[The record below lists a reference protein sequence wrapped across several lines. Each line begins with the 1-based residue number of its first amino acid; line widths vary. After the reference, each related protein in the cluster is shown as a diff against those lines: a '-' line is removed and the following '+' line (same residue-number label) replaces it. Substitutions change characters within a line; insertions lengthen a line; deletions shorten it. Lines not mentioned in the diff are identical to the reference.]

1 VKVLETERLVLRHL
15 STDDSE
21 FILALLNEPSF
32 LHYIGDKGVRTL
44 EDARQYI
51 VSGPVSSYEQYGFG
65 LFLVELKDSH
75 TPIGMCGLIKRQ
87 ELEDVDIGYA
97 YLPAFWS
104 KGYAVEA
111 GAAVMKYGREVLGLK
126 RIVAITSLDNGSSG
140 RVLEKIGLKFEKQIR
155 LPGHDAESRLFT
167 PDE

>member
-1 VKVLETERLVLRHL
+1 MKVLETERLMLRHL

-21 FILALLNEPSF
+21 FVLALLNEPSF
-32 LHYIGDKGVRTL
+32 LHYIGDKGVRTH

-51 VSGPVSSYEQYGFG
+51 LSGPAASYEQYGFG

-75 TPIGMCGLIKRQ
+75 MPIGMCGLIKRE
-87 ELEDVDIGYA
+87 ELDDVDIGYA

-111 GAAVMKYGREVLGLK
+111 AAAVMKYGRAVLGLE
-126 RIVAITSLDNGSSG
+126 RIVAITSLDNDSSG
-140 RVLEKIGLKFEKQIR
+140 RVLEKIGLRFEKLIR
-155 LPGHDAESRLFT
+155 LPGHDADSRLFT
-167 PDE
+167 PNE

>member
-1 VKVLETERLVLRHL
+1 
-15 STDDSE
+15 
-21 FILALLNEPSF
+21 
-32 LHYIGDKGVRTL
+32 
-44 EDARQYI
+44 
-51 VSGPVSSYEQYGFG
+51 
-65 LFLVELKDSH
+65 
-75 TPIGMCGLIKRQ
+75 MCGLIKRQ